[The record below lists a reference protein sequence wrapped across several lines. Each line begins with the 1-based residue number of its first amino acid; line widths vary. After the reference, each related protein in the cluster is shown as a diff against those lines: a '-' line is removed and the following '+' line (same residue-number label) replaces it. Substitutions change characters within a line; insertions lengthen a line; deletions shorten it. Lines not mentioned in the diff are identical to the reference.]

1 MRSGDQ
7 SQLSITWRTAR
18 PGRLW
23 CTQAVA
29 LQSAGEAA
37 PSLSVVVLGG
47 HDQHEVCSQ
56 SQLSIEMLQPITAQY
71 RYLSPHGLEGAEVAG
86 ETGSVG
92 AGVVVARLARV

>member
-1 MRSGDQ
+1 MGDCNQ
-7 SQLSITWRTAR
+7 SEVSIEYRGQVTNQSSVFRPRLTWRTAR

-37 PSLSVVVLGG
+37 PSVSVVVLGG

-56 SQLSIEMLQPITAQY
+56 SQISIE
-71 RYLSPHGLEGAEVAG
+71 R
-86 ETGSVG
+86 
-92 AGVVVARLARV
+92 